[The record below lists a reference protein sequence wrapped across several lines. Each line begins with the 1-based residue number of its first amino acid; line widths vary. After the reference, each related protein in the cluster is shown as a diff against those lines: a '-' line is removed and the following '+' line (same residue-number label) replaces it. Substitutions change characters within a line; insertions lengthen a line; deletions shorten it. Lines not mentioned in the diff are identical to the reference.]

1 MKKLDY
7 IDALRGLAILGVI
20 MVHTNQYGS
29 PIGSNILS
37 KIISMGGRGVQ
48 LFYLASAFTLFL
60 SFKNRSKKEIFP
72 IRNFFVRRFFRIA
85 PMYYIGISYYL
96 FQDGFG
102 SRYWLGDQTD
112 ISTLNIVS
120 NFTFLHGFN
129 PYWINSLV
137 PGGWTIAVEMTF
149 YAILPF
155 LFSKIKNIN
164 QAFNFFVI
172 SLFVNYTLSFL
183 LTKISIVSSE
193 RLWNEYL
200 FFYFPSQ
207 LSIVALG
214 IVMFFIIIES
224 ENIRN
229 ISGKSLLIFSG
240 LLLFQLLS
248 GIQFAIQNHILFGI
262 VFLFLGLALSKYKFE
277 LIINPI
283 INYIGRISFSMYLA
297 HFAVLHWLLVF
308 NYVDYLDNSI
318 INYFLR
324 YSIVTVLTMLIAT
337 VFYNFIEM
345 PFQRLGKEIIKR
357 IEKNSKNMLSIDG
370 NVFKQ

>member
-207 LSIVALG
+207 LSIFALG

-229 ISGKSLLIFSG
+229 ISGK
-240 LLLFQLLS
+240 
-248 GIQFAIQNHILFGI
+248 
-262 VFLFLGLALSKYKFE
+262 
-277 LIINPI
+277 
-283 INYIGRISFSMYLA
+283 
-297 HFAVLHWLLVF
+297 
-308 NYVDYLDNSI
+308 
-318 INYFLR
+318 
-324 YSIVTVLTMLIAT
+324 
-337 VFYNFIEM
+337 
-345 PFQRLGKEIIKR
+345 
-357 IEKNSKNMLSIDG
+357 
-370 NVFKQ
+370 